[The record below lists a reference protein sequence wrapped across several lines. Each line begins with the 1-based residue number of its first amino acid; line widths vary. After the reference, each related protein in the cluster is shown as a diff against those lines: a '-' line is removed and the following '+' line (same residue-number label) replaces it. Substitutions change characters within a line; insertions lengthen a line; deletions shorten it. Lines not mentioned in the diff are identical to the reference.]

1 MKGESVFRI
10 LGKTGCRA
18 LAAVAALGAL
28 ACGRDKEA
36 ANAGKKEPVIDSTA
50 PGLAATASGFK
61 TPESVRYD
69 SANDVFYVSN
79 INGSPLDKDNNGFI
93 SRMRPDGSIDSLQ
106 LIAGG
111 RDGVTLNAPKG
122 LALIGDTLWVADIDA
137 VRAFNVKTGAVVATV
152 DFTPFKAVFLNDICV
167 GGDGALYVTDTGMKP
182 GAGGMG
188 HVPGADRIFRIDAAH
203 RATIALA
210 SDSLHWPNGITW
222 DPSGKR
228 FIVVPY
234 DKVPQILAWRPG
246 APQPITIGYGPG
258 QYDGVEI
265 LADRRLIITSWADS
279 TVSIRDGNVRQ
290 AIRELPSPADIGIDT
305 RRMHIAVPLLTKDR
319 VEILTIPARK
329 AAQ

>member
-1 MKGESVFRI
+1 MFA
-10 LGKTGCRA
+10 GKSGRA
-18 LAAVAALGAL
+18 LVLAGLLAAA
-28 ACGRDKEA
+28 ACGRDEKASKA
-36 ANAGKKEPVIDSTA
+36 ATHGPVIDSTA
-50 PGLAATASGFK
+50 PGRTATVNGFK

-69 SANDVFYVSN
+69 SAGDVFYVSN
-79 INGSPLDKDNNGFI
+79 INGSPLAKDNNGFI
-93 SRMRPDGSIDSLQ
+93 SRMKPDGTIDSLE

-111 RDGVTLNAPKG
+111 RGGVTLNAPKG
-122 LALIGDTLWVADIDA
+122 LSLVGDTLWVADIDV
-137 VRAFNVKTGAVVATV
+137 VRAFNVRTGAVVATV
-152 DFTPFKAVFLNDICV
+152 DLTSFHAVFLNDVCV
-167 GGDGALYVTDTGMKP
+167 GGDGAIYVTDTGMKP
-182 GAGGMG
+182 SGDAMT
-188 HVPGADRIFRIDAAH
+188 HVAGADRIFRIDAAH
-203 RATIALA
+203 HATIALA

-222 DPSGKR
+222 DASGKR

-246 APQPITIGYGPG
+246 TPQPVIIGYGSG

-265 LADRRLIITSWADS
+265 LGDRRLVITSWADS
-279 TVSIRDGNVRQ
+279 TISIRDGNVRT

>member
-1 MKGESVFRI
+1 MTAGGM
-10 LGKTGCRA
+10 GKRA
-18 LAAVAALGAL
+18 CTAAVAFAVTLAAA
-28 ACGRDKEA
+28 ACGRDKDA
-36 ANAGKKEPVIDSTA
+36 AKTAQHGPVVDSTA
-50 PGLAATASGFK
+50 PGRTATVTGFK

-79 INGSPLDKDNNGFI
+79 INGSPLAKDDNGFI
-93 SRMRPDGSIDSLQ
+93 SRMKPDGTIDSLE

-111 RDGVTLNAPKG
+111 RGGVTLNAPKG

-137 VRAFNVKTGAVVATV
+137 VRAFNVHTGATVATV
-152 DFTPFKAVFLNDICV
+152 DLSSYHALFLNDICV
-167 GGDGALYVTDTGMKP
+167 GGDGALYVTDTGIQP
-182 GAGGMG
+182 SGGGMAPVAG
-188 HVPGADRIFRIDAAH
+188 SQRIFRIDASH

-222 DPSGKR
+222 DKSGKR

-246 APQPITIGYGPG
+246 TPQPVTIGFGSG

-265 LADRRLIITSWADS
+265 LADRRLIVTSWADS
-279 TVSIRDGNVRQ
+279 TVSIRDGNVRE
-290 AIRELPSPADIGIDT
+290 AIRGLPSPADIGIDT

-319 VEILTIPARK
+319 VEIITIPARK
-329 AAQ
+329 EAP

>member
-1 MKGESVFRI
+1 MYTLLVGN
-10 LGKTGCRA
+10 GWRA
-18 LAAVAALGAL
+18 LAPAIVLAVV
-28 ACGRDKEA
+28 ACGREKEQPKA
-36 ANAGKKEPVIDSTA
+36 APRGPVIDSTA
-50 PGLAATASGFK
+50 PGRTASVNGFK

-69 SANDVFYVSN
+69 SAGDVFYVSN
-79 INGSPLDKDNNGFI
+79 INGSPLAKDNNGFI
-93 SRMRPDGSIDSLQ
+93 SRVKPDGSIDSLQ

-137 VRAFNVKTGAVVATV
+137 VRAFNVRTGAVVATV
-152 DFTPFKAVFLNDICV
+152 DFTPFHAVFLNDICV
-167 GGDGALYVTDTGMKP
+167 GGDGALYITDTGVQASGESM
-182 GAGGMG
+182 A

-203 RATIALA
+203 HATIALA

-222 DPSGKR
+222 DASGKR
-228 FIVVPY
+228 FIVVPF
-234 DKVPQILAWRPG
+234 DKVPQILAWIPG
-246 APQPITIGYGPG
+246 TPQPKIIGYGAG

-279 TVSIRDGNVRQ
+279 TITIRDGNVRTS
-290 AIRELPSPADIGIDT
+290 IRQLPSPADIGIDT

-319 VEILTIPARK
+319 VEIITIPARK